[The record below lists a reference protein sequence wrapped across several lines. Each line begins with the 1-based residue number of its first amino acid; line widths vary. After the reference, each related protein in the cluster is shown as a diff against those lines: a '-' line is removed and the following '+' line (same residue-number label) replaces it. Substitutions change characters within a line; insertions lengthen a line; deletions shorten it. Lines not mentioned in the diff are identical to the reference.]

1 MKTANFAK
9 SALAST
15 LDPLETLHSQVAKPI
30 IEEAA
35 SELGG
40 FLGIR
45 RGLRAAPREIAAEEL
60 KRAREKEKLDQEG
73 NWDKEN
79 SQRTAQKVAV
89 SIKEE
94 YKSQAKQSDREQT
107 SLKAEFGKLQ
117 EEVAKLAEVA
127 GVDTKA
133 HLETPPNKIGV
144 LDIKRLAWIVKYL
157 RIKAEESKS
166 AKELVA
172 QRSNA
177 KRATGMLA
185 WVSGKQM
192 KVHEQGT
199 LMLQG

>member
-1 MKTANFAK
+1 MKTSNFAK
-9 SALAST
+9 STLQSA
-15 LDPLETLHSQVAKPI
+15 LDPLETLRSQVAKPI
-30 IEEAA
+30 MEEAA
-35 SELGG
+35 NELGG

-45 RGLRAAPREIAAEEL
+45 RGIGANPREIAAEEL
-60 KRAREKEKLDQEG
+60 KRAREKEKLDEED

-94 YKSQAKQSDREQT
+94 YKSQARHFDKEQA
-107 SLKAEFGKLQ
+107 SLRGEFGKLQ

-133 HLETPPNKIGV
+133 HLETPSKKIGV
-144 LDIKRLAWIVKYL
+144 LDIKRLVWIVKYL
-157 RIKAEESKS
+157 RIKTEESKS
-166 AKELVA
+166 AKDLVA

-177 KRATGMLA
+177 KRTSGMLA

>member
-9 SALAST
+9 SALASA

-45 RGLRAAPREIAAEEL
+45 RGLRANPREIAAEEL

-94 YKSQAKQSDREQT
+94 YKSQARQSDREQT

-117 EEVAKLAEVA
+117 EEVA
-127 GVDTKA
+127 
-133 HLETPPNKIGV
+133 
-144 LDIKRLAWIVKYL
+144 
-157 RIKAEESKS
+157 
-166 AKELVA
+166 
-172 QRSNA
+172 
-177 KRATGMLA
+177 
-185 WVSGKQM
+185 
-192 KVHEQGT
+192 
-199 LMLQG
+199 